1 MLQTVPAVVQHIGDQ
16 SIFDKKNSIRRSKYF
31 YQDNNIDW
39 LSKKINHL
47 KYHSALERMIS
58 EKDKEF
64 TDVFSRFVNG
74 KMGSAQLT
82 GEEWANDHRYL
93 VNEKFKVVMAFID
106 KLAYCYEQGWY
117 DPRDEWACTL
127 SASIMEHLKEK
138 QLYYSQIKDR

>member
-1 MLQTVPAVVQHIGDQ
+1 MNDYLISDN
-16 SIFDKKNSIRRSKYF
+16 DKQF
-31 YQDNNIDW
+31 AD
-39 LSKKINHL
+39 
-47 KYHSALERMIS
+47 E
-58 EKDKEF
+58 
-64 TDVFSRFVNG
+64 FSRFVNG
-74 KMGSAQLT
+74 KMGSAAKT
-82 GEEWANDHRYL
+82 GREWANDHRYL

>member
-1 MLQTVPAVVQHIGDQ
+1 M
-16 SIFDKKNSIRRSKYF
+16 
-31 YQDNNIDW
+31 
-39 LSKKINHL
+39 
-47 KYHSALERMIS
+47 ERLIS